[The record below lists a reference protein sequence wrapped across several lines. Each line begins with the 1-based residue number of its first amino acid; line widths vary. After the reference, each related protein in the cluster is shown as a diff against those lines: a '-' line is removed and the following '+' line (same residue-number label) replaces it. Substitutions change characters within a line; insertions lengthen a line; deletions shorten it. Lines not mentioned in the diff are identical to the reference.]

1 MQNLNTYIM
10 ASNNNSTIEDPTPIF
25 VDVPSQLNMN
35 STQLKKMVFI
45 MNALE
50 KGWTVKKSDD
60 SYIFT
65 KKHEGKREVFRE
77 NYLERFVQSN
87 FDMSTLSS

>member
-1 MQNLNTYIM
+1 M